1 MMVAQNGFRNANLSQ
16 SCANEGVRYGGL
28 ESGLGARSPA
38 RDLRVATP
46 DGLRRS
52 AFMEG
57 FAVRTR
63 VSGTVDLKAVGR
75 KISSEGFARCD
86 TGRLAPFRFYGR
98 VRFANEG
105 VRYGGL
111 ESGWAQALR

>member
-1 MMVAQNGFRNANLSQ
+1 L
-16 SCANEGVRYGGL
+16 GVR
-28 ESGLGARSPA
+28 SPV

-52 AFMEG
+52 AFMEA
-57 FAVRTR
+57 FAVRMR
-63 VSGTVDLKAVGR
+63 VFGTVDLKAVGR
-75 KISSEGFARCD
+75 KISGEGFASCD

-111 ESGWAQALR
+111 ESGWAQDLR

>member
-1 MMVAQNGFRNANLSQ
+1 
-16 SCANEGVRYGGL
+16 
-28 ESGLGARSPA
+28 LGARSPVN
-38 RDLRVATP
+38 DLPVATP

-57 FAVRTR
+57 FALRTR

-75 KISSEGFARCD
+75 KISGEGFASGD

-98 VRFANEG
+98 VRCANES

-111 ESGWAQALR
+111 ESGWA